1 VYKATWAN
9 GSRKLRELN
18 PVSRSQNL
26 GHDKILANPSI
37 AELEI
42 LMIDKY
48 IIKQLLIIY
57 YLGSLA
63 ACAGSPEVPED
74 GSLADEPVGSDCIS
88 QGSVRDYTVLDDA
101 NLIVTA
107 SVRKKYHVVLGR
119 NAMDLRSSRAI
130 GFDTN
135 TSRICSRFSDLLVEG
150 HFGSQKV
157 RITSIRLLTP
167 EDENELLVRF
177 GKKEPDYEKPR
188 QSEDVEG
195 AEVEELD

>member
-1 VYKATWAN
+1 MYKATWVT

-18 PVSRSQNL
+18 PVLRRQYLGQN
-26 GHDKILANPSI
+26 KILANPSI
-37 AELEI
+37 ADLEL
-42 LMIDKY
+42 LMTSKY
-48 IIKQLLIIY
+48 LVKQLLMIY
-57 YLGSLA
+57 YLSSLA
-63 ACAGSPEVPED
+63 ACAGSPEAPED
-74 GSLADEPVGSDCIS
+74 GSLADEPVGLDCIS

-107 SVRKKYHVVLGR
+107 SVRKKYHVVLSR

-130 GFDTN
+130 GFDTK
-135 TSRICSRFSDLLVEG
+135 TSRICSRFSDLLVEA
-150 HFGSQKV
+150 HFGSEKV
-157 RITSIRLLTP
+157 RIASIRLLTP
-167 EDENELLVRF
+167 EDENDLLVRF

>member
-1 VYKATWAN
+1 MYKVASAN

-18 PVSRSQNL
+18 PVLRSQYL
-26 GHDKILANPSI
+26 GQNKVFFSPSI
-37 AELEI
+37 AVLAI
-42 LMIDKY
+42 LMNRKFLL
-48 IIKQLLIIY
+48 KQAIIIY
-57 YLGSLA
+57 YLSSLA
-63 ACAGSPEVPED
+63 ACAGSPTAAED
-74 GSLADEPVGSDCIS
+74 DSLADEPVGSDCIS

-107 SVRKKYHVVLGR
+107 SVRKKYHIVLSR
-119 NAMDLRSSRAI
+119 HAMDLRSSRAI
-130 GFDTN
+130 GFDST

-150 HFGSQKV
+150 HFGPEKV

-167 EDENELLVRF
+167 EDENELLIRF